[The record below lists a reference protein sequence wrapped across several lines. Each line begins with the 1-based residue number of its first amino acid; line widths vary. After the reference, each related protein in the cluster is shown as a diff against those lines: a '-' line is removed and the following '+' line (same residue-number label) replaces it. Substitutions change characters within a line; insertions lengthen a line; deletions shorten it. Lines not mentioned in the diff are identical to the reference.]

1 MRKEA
6 RDVAQWRV
14 LAWHVPGPGV
24 HPQHLQ
30 KKKETT
36 GPVGWL
42 QTETCYYTLQSN
54 VDPQNPC
61 GRRRELF
68 LQVVLL
74 APSGTG
80 TMACT
85 ATHTHVKTNKHVKI
99 VKAIK
104 PLYGRARPTLMPT
117 ASHSFGNPLTQ
128 LIRAHSQH
136 SLCAPP
142 TWASVLTHTLYTSSR
157 LHTRTHTCAR
167 PNNHTGFLL
176 SN

>member
-1 MRKEA
+1 MCQ
-6 RDVAQWRV
+6 AQESI
-14 LAWHVPGPGV
+14 PS
-24 HPQHLQ
+24 
-30 KKKETT
+30 TF
-36 GPVGWL
+36 
-42 QTETCYYTLQSN
+42 
-54 VDPQNPC
+54 
-61 GRRRELF
+61 RRRKKPLGQQDGSRQK
-68 LQVVLL
+68 LAIIPYNQTLIPRTHVVEGENCSYKLSSWHLL
-74 APSGTG
+74 ALAPWH
-80 TMACT
+80 ALL
-85 ATHTHVKTNKHVKI
+85 HTHVKTNKHVKI